1 MYNTKDKT
9 MKIETLEQYKTA
21 LQDVYVLM
29 NKGES
34 NLTEPEKTQIGSM
47 AKAIEHYEDHVL
59 KTMPLTPSIATI
71 VHQKLRERQ
80 LNQRSL
86 STLIGIGTAKI
97 SQILNG
103 KRQPDVQFLK
113 AIHEKLGID
122 GNVLLEMV

>member
-9 MKIETLEQYKTA
+9 MKIETLEQYKEA
-21 LQDVYVLM
+21 LQEVYVLM

-34 NLTEPEKTQIGSM
+34 NLTETEKAQIGSM

-59 KTMPLTPSIATI
+59 KIMPLTPSIATI
-71 VHQKLRERQ
+71 VQLKLKERQ

-86 STLIGIGTAKI
+86 SALIGIGTAKI

>member
-1 MYNTKDKT
+1 MITKIRTQAQYDQV
-9 MKIETLEQYKTA
+9 MVLIESY
-21 LQDVYVLM
+21 LQKATQ
-29 NKGES
+29 NGGFKA
-34 NLTEPEKTQIGSM
+34 LTEAENQELKQLSVL
-47 AKAIEHYEDHVL
+47 AEHYEDDVL
-59 KTMPLTPSIATI
+59 KVMPLTPSIATI
-71 VHQKLRERQ
+71 VQQKLRERQ

>member
-1 MYNTKDKT
+1 
-9 MKIETLEQYKTA
+9 
-21 LQDVYVLM
+21 
-29 NKGES
+29 
-34 NLTEPEKTQIGSM
+34 
-47 AKAIEHYEDHVL
+47 
-59 KTMPLTPSIATI
+59 MPLAPNIAAI
-71 VHQKLRERQ
+71 LQQKLRERQ

-122 GNVLLEMV
+122 GNVLL

>member
-1 MYNTKDKT
+1 
-9 MKIETLEQYKTA
+9 MKIETLEKYKSSV
-21 LQDVYVLM
+21 QQVYTLM

-34 NLTEPEKTQIGSM
+34 NLSEEEKEQIRRLASS
-47 AKAIEHYEDHVL
+47 IEYYEDNVL
-59 KTMPLTPSIATI
+59 KTMPLTPKLTNI
-71 VHQKLRERQ
+71 VNQKLRERE

-86 STLIGIGTAKI
+86 AKLIGIGTSKI

-122 GNVLLEMV
+122 GNVLLEVI

>member
-1 MYNTKDKT
+1 
-9 MKIETLEQYKTA
+9 MKIETLEQYKEA

-34 NLTEPEKTQIGSM
+34 NLTETEKAQIGSM

-71 VHQKLRERQ
+71 VQQKLRERQ

-86 STLIGIGTAKI
+86 SALIGIGTAKI

>member
-9 MKIETLEQYKTA
+9 MKIETLEQYKEA

-34 NLTEPEKTQIGSM
+34 NLTETEKAQIGSM

-71 VHQKLRERQ
+71 VQQKLRERQ

-86 STLIGIGTAKI
+86 SALIGIGTAKI